1 MRTLAGLLIGFAVA
15 GCGPAPQEP
24 TSRPRSPTTSDSPQL
39 YIDQTRP
46 EDLASYVHEQALAS
60 VAAAQKVTVAEVEAK
75 IAAGD
80 AETMK
85 ALEEAKE
92 VVRREFAKWKSAM
105 TYKFV
110 GALEDFVATP
120 DAGGTNAP

>member
-1 MRTLAGLLIGFAVA
+1 M
-15 GCGPAPQEP
+15 
-24 TSRPRSPTTSDSPQL
+24 
-39 YIDQTRP
+39 
-46 EDLASYVHEQALAS
+46 
-60 VAAAQKVTVAEVEAK
+60 TVAEVEAK

-92 VVRREFAKWKSAM
+92 VVRREFAKWKSAI